1 MVARSWQRIRVA
13 GARKQLD
20 PSGPRSRTPVGQ
32 YESDVSC
39 VRFNDVRRVMTQKR
53 RRQAMN
59 GINRMSRTLRHKYF
73 YSALLSK
80 FPPAYDYLRSNTL
93 APDIR
98 RISFSFTTATVN
110 MNRLAIAD

>member
-1 MVARSWQRIRVA
+1 
-13 GARKQLD
+13 
-20 PSGPRSRTPVGQ
+20 VGRC
-32 YESDVSC
+32 ESDVSC
-39 VRFNDVRRVMTQKR
+39 VRFNDVRHVMTKTASSSYERDQSDISHP
-53 RRQAMN
+53 Q
-59 GINRMSRTLRHKYF
+59 TQVF
-73 YSALLSK
+73 YSALLSQ

>member
-1 MVARSWQRIRVA
+1 
-13 GARKQLD
+13 
-20 PSGPRSRTPVGQ
+20 VGRC
-32 YESDVSC
+32 ESDVSC
-39 VRFNDVRRVMTQKR
+39 VRFNDVRRVMTRKR

-110 MNRLAIAD
+110 LNRLAIAD

>member
-20 PSGPRSRTPVGQ
+20 PSGRGLARQWGRC
-32 YESDVSC
+32 EFDVSC
-39 VRFNDVRRVMTQKR
+39 VRFNDVRRVMTRKR
-53 RRQAMN
+53 HRQAMN
-59 GINRMSRTLRHKYF
+59 GINRMSRTLSHKYF

-80 FPPAYDYLRSNTL
+80 FPPAYDYLRGNTL

-110 MNRLAIAD
+110 MNGLAIAD

>member
-1 MVARSWQRIRVA
+1 MGRC
-13 GARKQLD
+13 
-20 PSGPRSRTPVGQ
+20 
-32 YESDVSC
+32 ESDVSC
-39 VRFNDVRRVMTQKR
+39 VRFNDVRRVMTRKR

>member
-1 MVARSWQRIRVA
+1 
-13 GARKQLD
+13 
-20 PSGPRSRTPVGQ
+20 VGRC
-32 YESDVSC
+32 ESDVSC
-39 VRFNDVRRVMTQKR
+39 VRFDDVRRVMPRKR
-53 RRQAMN
+53 RRQATN
-59 GINRMSRTLRHKYF
+59 GINRMSRILRRKYF
-73 YSALLSK
+73 FSALIRK